1 MRTLNSS
8 LRTVVFSVALL
19 IATVASSANLRS
31 PIIMVGEEERE
42 AKQLALDITN
52 LRKGDQGVVERMQG
66 VAFLDVS
73 RSDISYC
80 NLAAGKE
87 FKLIA
92 KVAQDAV
99 VMVAGASRNCQYVLM
114 TQAEF
119 VKYKRNFEAQKQR
132 EADQKTDTAK
142 RLERFNAARAAL
154 TSAGR

>member
-1 MRTLNSS
+1 MSS
-8 LRTVVFSVALL
+8 LS
-19 IATVASSANLRS
+19 IASSILANSLSSFCSGVLSSANLRS